1 MNTLGEGLKAMKTLE
16 KKILKLGKN
25 KTFKKDEFL
34 FHADDPANGFFYL
47 QAGEIRVF
55 KMDEQGK
62 ELEVVRLNPGD
73 FFGEAIVFAQDK
85 FPSYAQSVKDSQ
97 VVYFEKHSF
106 FHRLE
111 KEPDI
116 GKFFLRLLAKKCVV
130 LNDRIEAWEMR
141 TVRQRLIQYLIT
153 NCGGHASCAI
163 KLPMK
168 KGALAQLLGTISE
181 TLSRNLKQLQE
192 EGLISVEGQS
202 IHIVDCPRLKEELEE
217 IL

>member
-1 MNTLGEGLKAMKTLE
+1 MRSLE
-16 KKILKLGKN
+16 KRILEIGKS
-25 KTFKKDEFL
+25 KTFRKDEFL

-73 FFGEAIVFAQDK
+73 FFGEAIVFVQDK
-85 FPSYAQSVKDSQ
+85 FPSYAQAVKDSRA
-97 VVYFEKHSF
+97 VFFEKTSF
-106 FHRLE
+106 FQRLE
-111 KEPDI
+111 KDPAI

-130 LNDRIEAWEMR
+130 LNNRIEALEMR

-153 NCGGHASCAI
+153 NCGGNVSCSI

-168 KGALAQLLGTISE
+168 KGELAKLLGTISE

-192 EGLISVEGQS
+192 EGLIAVEGQS
-202 IHIVDCPRLKEELEE
+202 IHIVDCPRLKDELEE